1 MLITSL
7 VSVQGKFGI
16 VKPFPENIYPL
27 EFSSAQVTCAAFD
40 STGIKIPDR
49 IEFRRKDRYA
59 EYTTLK
65 ESNNLHFT
73 NRTELV
79 HQGWKPTYNII
90 SNIWYESN
98 DATADDDGG

>member
-1 MLITSL
+1 MLIPSL
-7 VSVQGKFGI
+7 VSADNFRI

-27 EFSSAQVTCAAFD
+27 ESSSAQVTCAAFD
-40 STGIKIPDR
+40 SMGIKIPDR
-49 IEFRRKDRYA
+49 IEFMRKNRFA

-79 HQGWKPTYNII
+79 DQGWKPTYNII
-90 SNIWYESN
+90 SNI
-98 DATADDDGG
+98 

>member
-1 MLITSL
+1 MLISSL
-7 VSVQGKFGI
+7 VSVQSNFGM
-16 VKPFPENIYPL
+16 VEPFPENIYAL
-27 EFSSAQVTCAAFD
+27 EFSSGQVTCAAFD

-49 IEFRRKDRYA
+49 IEFTRKNQSG

-65 ESNNLHFT
+65 ENNNSHFT

-90 SNIWYESN
+90 SNI
-98 DATADDDGG
+98 